1 MNVARRPVPLSDV
14 KKRGLYAGGD
24 NGGNASSA
32 SSSSA
37 TDVDMYLDVP
47 SFELSLDEFEEYA
60 LARLKVC
67 HIPLSCI
74 HDFVMVWCSVAI
86 STGARGTILTSSDR
100 WCMSMFLVH
109 HDVSPEPKT

>member
-1 MNVARRPVPLSDV
+1 MNVARRQVPISDV
-14 KKRGLYAGGD
+14 KKKRGFYAGGIAD
-24 NGGNASSA
+24 SGGSSA
-32 SSSSA
+32 SSSA

-86 STGARGTILTSSDR
+86 STGARGTI
-100 WCMSMFLVH
+100 
-109 HDVSPEPKT
+109 